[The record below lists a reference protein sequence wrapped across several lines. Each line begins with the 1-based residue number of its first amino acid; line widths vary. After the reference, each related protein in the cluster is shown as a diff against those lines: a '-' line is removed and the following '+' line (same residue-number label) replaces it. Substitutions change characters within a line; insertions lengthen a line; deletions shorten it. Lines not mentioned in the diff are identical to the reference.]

1 MNQKELDELMEKMI
15 VEEKAIMNRKGP
27 DYTDD
32 NLDRLANF
40 KETAKK
46 YGMAPL
52 QALGV
57 HFEKHYSTFIKFSK
71 GRELTGEGIK
81 SKISDMRNYLLLARA
96 LIEESKQEQSEDH
109 KPLSPYNNSL

>member
-1 MNQKELDELMEKMI
+1 MI
-15 VEEKAIMNRKGP
+15 SEEKAIMGKKGP

-46 YGMAPL
+46 YGMTPL

-71 GRELTGEGIK
+71 GRKLTGESIK
-81 SKISDMRNYLLLARA
+81 SKISDMRNYLLLAKA
-96 LIEESKQEQSEDH
+96 LIEEDEQEQPEDY
-109 KPLSPYNNSL
+109 KPPSL